1 MADTMEHAFAKVCEV
16 FGIESLNKHQ
26 EDAIKY
32 VVEEKKDVFVNLPTG
47 FGKSL
52 IYQALPLVY
61 SCLQSTVEKNI
72 IVMIS
77 PLTSLMKDQVMRLI
91 SLGITAISAKVF
103 GDMVGTDLTVV
114 SEDFSSVE
122 EDDLLPEDWNSILV
136 DKELAELA
144 IEELSQIDMNDSE
157 DDSTD
162 NVLRDVPATALN
174 ALMNLSFDAVL

>member
-1 MADTMEHAFAKVCEV
+1 MEHAVAKVCEV

-61 SCLQSTVEKNI
+61 SCLQSTFEKNI
-72 IVMIS
+72 IVVIS

-91 SLGITAISAKVF
+91 SLGITAIS
-103 GDMVGTDLTVV
+103 
-114 SEDFSSVE
+114 
-122 EDDLLPEDWNSILV
+122 
-136 DKELAELA
+136 LAE
-144 IEELSQIDMNDSE
+144 ITTEKQCNEWGMG
-157 DDSTD
+157 
-162 NVLRDVPATALN
+162 NVR
-174 ALMNLSFDAVL
+174 MGIILSFLDHQNCGLVMKNGGRWP

>member
-72 IVMIS
+72 IVVIS

-91 SLGITAISAKVF
+91 SLGITAISLAEITTEKQCNEVKNGDYSVVF
-103 GDMVGTDLTVV
+103 GSPELWLGDEKWRKMAMSDCYRK
-114 SEDFSSVE
+114 SVRAVA
-122 EDDLLPEDWNSILV
+122 V
-136 DKELAELA
+136 DEAHV
-144 IEELSQIDMNDSE
+144 ICHW
-157 DDSTD
+157 
-162 NVLRDVPATALN
+162 
-174 ALMNLSFDAVL
+174 

>member
-1 MADTMEHAFAKVCEV
+1 MEHAFAKVCEV

-72 IVMIS
+72 IVVIS

-91 SLGITAISAKVF
+91 SLDITAISLAEITTEKQCNEVKNGDYSVVF
-103 GDMVGTDLTVV
+103 GSPELWLGDEKWRKMTMSDRYRK
-114 SEDFSSVE
+114 SVRAVA
-122 EDDLLPEDWNSILV
+122 V
-136 DKELAELA
+136 DEAHV
-144 IEELSQIDMNDSE
+144 ICHW
-157 DDSTD
+157 
-162 NVLRDVPATALN
+162 
-174 ALMNLSFDAVL
+174 

>member
-72 IVMIS
+72 IVVIS

-91 SLGITAISAKVF
+91 SLDITAISLAEITTEKQCNEVKNGDYSVVF
-103 GDMVGTDLTVV
+103 G
-114 SEDFSSVE
+114 S
-122 EDDLLPEDWNSILV
+122 PELWLGDE
-136 DKELAELA
+136 K
-144 IEELSQIDMNDSE
+144 
-157 DDSTD
+157 
-162 NVLRDVPATALN
+162 
-174 ALMNLSFDAVL
+174 

>member
-1 MADTMEHAFAKVCEV
+1 MEHAFAKVCEV

-72 IVMIS
+72 IVVIS

-91 SLGITAISAKVF
+91 SLGITAISLAEITTEKQCNEVKNGDYSVVF
-103 GDMVGTDLTVV
+103 GSPELWLGDEKWRKMAMGDCYRK
-114 SEDFSSVE
+114 SVRAVA
-122 EDDLLPEDWNSILV
+122 V
-136 DKELAELA
+136 DEAHV
-144 IEELSQIDMNDSE
+144 ICHW
-157 DDSTD
+157 
-162 NVLRDVPATALN
+162 
-174 ALMNLSFDAVL
+174 